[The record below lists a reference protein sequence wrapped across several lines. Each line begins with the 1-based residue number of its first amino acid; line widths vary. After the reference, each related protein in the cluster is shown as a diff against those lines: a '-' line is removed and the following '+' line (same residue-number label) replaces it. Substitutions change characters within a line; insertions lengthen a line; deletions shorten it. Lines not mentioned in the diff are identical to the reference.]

1 MQDKKFIVAY
11 DGSPY
16 SEKALQLAAGLA
28 KTLSADIVLV
38 FVVDLSRVVVP
49 GTRIDVLD
57 RLEAGVEFG
66 GALGVSVTST
76 LLEGYP
82 PEELIRYAREQK
94 AEMIVVGT
102 RGLGGFKRLLLG
114 STAQTLITYSDIPVL
129 VAK

>member
-1 MQDKKFIVAY
+1 MNDKKIVVAY
-11 DGSPY
+11 DGSSS
-16 SEKALQLAAGLA
+16 SEKALQLAADLA
-28 KTLSADIVLV
+28 KTLLADIVLV
-38 FVVDLSRVVVP
+38 FVVDISRIVVP

-57 RLEAGVEFG
+57 RLEAGKKFG
-66 GALGVSVTST
+66 SALGVSVTST

-82 PEELIRYAREQK
+82 PEEIIRYAQEQK
-94 AEMIVVGT
+94 AYMIVVGT

>member
-1 MQDKKFIVAY
+1 MQNKKFIVAY
-11 DGSPY
+11 DGSSY
-16 SEKALQLAAGLA
+16 SEKALQLAADLA
-28 KTLSADIVLV
+28 KTLSADIILV

-57 RLEAGVEFG
+57 RLEAGVTFG
-66 GALGVSVTST
+66 STLGVSVTST

-82 PEELIRYAREQK
+82 PEEIIRYAQEQK
-94 AEMIVVGT
+94 ADMIVVGT